1 MAFYLTWPPYLAL
14 QYAWA
19 GGRSFTNYGLILT
32 AATMVPL
39 QGYVGFG
46 AELDWLYVFPSHTL
60 LAFSSLEVSGMRWC
74 MLDQGCCRKGGT
86 RRHHA
91 LNKQQTPLNP
101 VMDDGAICR

>member
-1 MAFYLTWPPYLAL
+1 MATLFGPAVRLGRGAL
-14 QYAWA
+14 IYKLWTDFN
-19 GGRSFTNYGLILT
+19 RCNYG
-32 AATMVPL
+32 ATTRVCL
-39 QGYVGFG
+39 G
-46 AELDWLYVFPSHTL
+46 AELDWLYVFPSHNL
-60 LAFSSLEVSGMRWC
+60 SLHFPLEVSGMRWC